1 VEDEKV
7 MNNKFQKLLA
17 NLKKLNLPDREY
29 VIYGS
34 SPLGARRIRD
44 VHDLDVVVTDNLY
57 KKLLEKYRERE
68 VNDGKKRFIKLGRI
82 ELIPASH
89 SLIKDVKKTIAN
101 ADVINGLKFVKLEY
115 LLKWKRKMRRQ
126 KDFKDIKLIK
136 NYLRK
141 RRVKKYNKLIRDK
154 ILEIIE
160 KSREVPFWKI
170 LNKRE
175 FLKELKRKILE
186 EAKELIKA
194 KTKKEMLNEIVD
206 IQELIDNLILELN
219 FKKSEIKKAQK
230 IKRKKRGG
238 FKKRLFLFKTEKF
251 EKIKR
256 IKW

>member
-1 VEDEKV
+1 MDTKKKIKME
-7 MNNKFQKLLA
+7 NK
-17 NLKKLNLPDREY
+17 
-29 VIYGS
+29 
-34 SPLGARRIRD
+34 
-44 VHDLDVVVTDNLY
+44 
-57 KKLLEKYRERE
+57 
-68 VNDGKKRFIKLGRI
+68 IKLKEIKIRPLSLADLRLVK
-82 ELIPASH
+82 EFLDYH
-89 SLIKDVKKTIAN
+89 NSLIKDIKKVIAD
-101 ADVINGLKFVKLEY
+101 ADVINGLNFVKLED
-115 LLKWKRKMRRQ
+115 LLKWKRKMGRQ

-160 KSREVPFWKI
+160 KSGEVPFWKI

-194 KTKKEMLNEIVD
+194 KSKKEMLNEIVD

-230 IKRKKRGG
+230 MKNKKRGG